1 MILLLIKMSTLQQLV
16 RGTRKTSK
24 NDKTSYNRSPKLQA
38 NPVRKATITSVT
50 TAKPKKP
57 NSAIRKIVKAR
68 ITKRNS
74 GYIRAVIPG
83 IGHAIKEFDN
93 VLFRAGRSRDLPG
106 MHYKLIR
113 GGLSFKSLETVRRT
127 KSRSKYGK
135 PQDKHLVKIVVKVK
149 LREKLL
155 QMGYKIEDHIYKY
168 TRYDDEF
175 YGYWGKSGIFG

>member
-1 MILLLIKMSTLQQLV
+1 MSTFQQLV
-16 RGTRKTSK
+16 RRRRKLSK
-24 NDKTSYNRSPKLQA
+24 NDRIPYNRSPKMQC
-38 NPVRKATITSVT
+38 NPVRKAVVTQVT

-68 ITKRNS
+68 ISKRNS

-83 IGHAIKEFDN
+83 IGHTIKDFDN

-113 GGLSFKSLETVRRT
+113 GGLTFKSVETMPRR

-135 PQDKHLVKIVVKVK
+135 PQDKHLVRIVVKVK

-155 QMGYKIEDHIYKY
+155 KMGYKVADHIYKY
-168 TRYDDEF
+168 TSNDIEF
-175 YGYWGKSGIFG
+175 YRYWGKSGIFG